1 MIKDD
6 VNGENRDDSLR
17 PDEPLEAA
25 AIIINTNSR
34 CPLEKS
40 DFAAILE
47 KSFII
52 PICGQTF

>member
-52 PICGQTF
+52 PI

>member
-25 AIIINTNSR
+25 AIIINTTSR